1 MTFSL
6 YISVFFSFFFL
17 GYTSLKELADVYKR
31 KAIVKVGKDTKK
43 SKSPMPSTMLV
54 RLFLLLMRIRIKMC
68 AYYR

>member
-6 YISVFFSFFFL
+6 YISIFFFL

-54 RLFLLLMRIRIKMC
+54 RLFLLLMRIIIKMC